1 MEIPGVAG
9 VHVMAIGNE
18 ASIPGIL
25 RQAGL
30 AAGRLPGAGAA
41 AREPAAREPAADE
54 PAAGELADDELAA
67 DGLAG

>member
-30 AAGRLPGAGAA
+30 AAGGRRQARL
-41 AREPAAREPAADE
+41 
-54 PAAGELADDELAA
+54 AAGGPAGTGSAA

>member
-1 MEIPGVAG
+1 MAG

-30 AAGRLPGAGAA
+30 AAGRLPGAGTA
-41 AREPAAREPAADE
+41 ARG
-54 PAAGELADDELAA
+54 PAAGQLAADGLAA

>member
-9 VHVMAIGNE
+9 VHVMAIGHE
-18 ASIPGIL
+18 AGIPGIL

-30 AAGRLPGAGAA
+30 AAGRRPGAGT
-41 AREPAAREPAADE
+41 
-54 PAAGELADDELAA
+54 AAGELAAGEPAADDLAAGELAA